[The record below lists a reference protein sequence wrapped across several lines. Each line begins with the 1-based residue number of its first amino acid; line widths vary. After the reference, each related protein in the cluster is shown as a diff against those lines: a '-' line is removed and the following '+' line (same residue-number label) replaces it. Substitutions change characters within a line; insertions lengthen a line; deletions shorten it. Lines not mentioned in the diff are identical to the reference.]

1 VLVDAIIGY
10 EENVD
15 SGCHANVHPA
25 RTSSDQRLPPT
36 AGTAS
41 SPPSVRMVGPDG
53 SGQPPADI
61 RRLSPSPK
69 AGLVVGR
76 VSDGWGFLSPK
87 H

>member
-41 SPPSVRMVGPDG
+41 SPPSHP
-53 SGQPPADI
+53 
-61 RRLSPSPK
+61 
-69 AGLVVGR
+69 
-76 VSDGWGFLSPK
+76 
-87 H
+87 

>member
-41 SPPSVRMVGPDG
+41 SPPIREHGRSRRAW
-53 SGQPPADI
+53 PAA
-61 RRLSPSPK
+61 R
-69 AGLVVGR
+69 
-76 VSDGWGFLSPK
+76 
-87 H
+87 